1 MAMRAASFRR
11 FVWRRIDG
19 LVTGK
24 AAANAPYRV
33 VSKFYHPVKSD
44 IVTIVSNAVQ
54 KSLRG

>member
-1 MAMRAASFRR
+1 MRAASFRR